1 MSMKRRDNAVK
12 RAIKAAGLTQDE
24 LAQRMHYSRRM
35 ISTIANG
42 RNVPRMDTVV
52 KLCRALG
59 AENPLNL
66 YDDNGL
72 PRP

>member
-1 MSMKRRDNAVK
+1 MKRRDNAVK
-12 RAIKAAGLTQDE
+12 RAIKAAGLTQAE
-24 LAQRMHYSRRM
+24 LARRMNYSRTM

-42 RNVPRMDTVV
+42 RNVPRIHTAA
-52 KLCRALG
+52 KLCAELG
-59 AENPLNL
+59 VQNPMDL

>member
-1 MSMKRRDNAVK
+1 MKRRDNAVK
-12 RAIKAAGLTQDE
+12 RAIKAAGLTQAE
-24 LAQRMHYSRRM
+24 LARRMNYSRTM

-42 RNVPRMDTVV
+42 RNVPRIDTVA
-52 KLCRALG
+52 KLCAELG
-59 AENPLNL
+59 VQNPMDL